1 MDTIAYQNTY
11 PGNPGK
17 HACVVRAWT
26 YPDPLWYTIVSISR
40 IGIPC
45 TTECKSQS
53 NRWGTFISKG
63 EYGIMFGSVAFQ
75 FPFGYGCFPM
85 GIHILL
91 AMGFQIWIWI
101 RSYIKADLER
111 FTPEL
116 RMRDYLDFLD
126 MRFDMRAN
134 PYPDSMQMQM
144 DSTPR
149 FASESLRICDH
160 IHIGNC
166 TWNMP
171 LRTNGPRI
179 CGPICPGYG
188 FHENV

>member
-1 MDTIAYQNTY
+1 
-11 PGNPGK
+11 
-17 HACVVRAWT
+17 
-26 YPDPLWYTIVSISR
+26 
-40 IGIPC
+40 
-45 TTECKSQS
+45 
-53 NRWGTFISKG
+53 
-63 EYGIMFGSVAFQ
+63 MF
-75 FPFGYGCFPM
+75 PNDLM

-134 PYPDSMQMQM
+134 PYPDSMHMQM

-166 TWNMP
+166 TWNMH
-171 LRTNGPRI
+171 LRTNGQRI
-179 CGPICPGYG
+179 CGPICPGYV
-188 FHENV
+188 FHGNVYSGYRIAYPDMEFHIRIWIPTSEYGIPYVDMEIHIRIWDSISGYHTRIWNSTSGY